1 MNLHGHAKTNEYQ
14 RQLYIH
20 RVRHLG
26 WTQRQAADAVGVS
39 VRTVAKWLT
48 RVESLADRSSRPHRS
63 PRRTS
68 VTMEA
73 AVVRLRRARA
83 TAWQI
88 SAALGLPRS
97 TVTGVLA
104 RRGLNR
110 VTACDPI
117 APVERYAWPHA
128 GDLLHV
134 DMKRLGRMVGGAGHR
149 IHGDRRRHTRGAGF
163 DWLHVAVD
171 DATRL
176 AYVEVLA
183 AEDAPTC
190 AAFLRRACAW
200 YRRRGIRIR
209 RLLSDN
215 GSHIAPASSRRP
227 AAPGTCGTGLPGPIA
242 PRPMARPSDSS
253 RRCCANGPTA
263 SRIAARRGGPRRPR
277 VPAHLQPQASPRE
290 SRSTLAVDAFPGG
303 CLIMN
308 NLFEIRT

>member
-1 MNLHGHAKTNEYQ
+1 MNLHGNAKTNEYQ
-14 RQLYIH
+14 RQLLIH

-97 TVTGVLA
+97 TVTRVLA

-149 IHGDRRRHTRGAGF
+149 IHGDRRRRTRGAGF
-163 DWLHVAVD
+163 EWLHVAVD

-215 GSHIAPASSRRP
+215 GFAYRAGIFAAACRTWHLRHRFTRPYRPQTNGKAERFIQTLLREWAYRFPYRSS
-227 AAPGTCGTGLPGPIA
+227 
-242 PRPMARPSDSS
+242 
-253 RRCCANGPTA
+253 
-263 SRIAARRGGPRRPR
+263 ARRTEALRPFLR
-277 VPAHLQPQASPRE
+277 FYNHKRPHASLGRCSPWMRFRE
-290 SRSTLAVDAFPGG
+290 AA
-303 CLIMN
+303 
-308 NLFEIRT
+308 

>member
-1 MNLHGHAKTNEYQ
+1 MNLHGNAKTNEYQ
-14 RQLYIH
+14 RQLLIH

-97 TVTGVLA
+97 TVTRVLA

-134 DMKRLGRMVGGAGHR
+134 DMKRLGRIVGGAGHR
-149 IHGDRRRHTRGAGF
+149 IHGDRRRRTRGAGF
-163 DWLHVAVD
+163 EWLHVAVD

-215 GSHIAPASSRRP
+215 GFAYRAGIFAAACRTWHLRHRFTRPYRPQTNGKAERFIQTLLREWAYRFPYRSS
-227 AAPGTCGTGLPGPIA
+227 
-242 PRPMARPSDSS
+242 
-253 RRCCANGPTA
+253 
-263 SRIAARRGGPRRPR
+263 ARRTEALRPFLR
-277 VPAHLQPQASPRE
+277 FYNHKRPHASLGRCSPWMRFRE
-290 SRSTLAVDAFPGG
+290 AA
-303 CLIMN
+303 
-308 NLFEIRT
+308 

>member
-1 MNLHGHAKTNEYQ
+1 MRLHRNAKTNEYQ
-14 RQLYIH
+14 RQLLIK
-20 RVRHLG
+20 RVRSLG

-48 RVESLADRSSRPHRS
+48 RDHALADRPSRPHRS
-63 PRRTS
+63 PRRTN

-73 AVVRLRRARA
+73 AVVRLRRTRA

-97 TVTGVLA
+97 TVTRVLA

-110 VTACDPI
+110 VAACDPI
-117 APVERYAWPHA
+117 APVERYQWPHA

-134 DMKRLGRMVGGAGHR
+134 DMKRLGRIVGGMGHR
-149 IHGDRRRHTRGAGF
+149 IHGDRRRRTRGAGF
-163 DWLHVAVD
+163 EWLHVAVD

-215 GSHIAPASSRRP
+215 GFAYRAGVFAQACRTWLVRHRFTRPYRPQTNGKAERFIQTLLREWAYRFPYRSS
-227 AAPGTCGTGLPGPIA
+227 
-242 PRPMARPSDSS
+242 
-253 RRCCANGPTA
+253 
-263 SRIAARRGGPRRPR
+263 ARRTDALGPFLRFYNHQRPHASLGRR
-277 VPAHLQPQASPRE
+277 SPWMRFRE
-290 SRSTLAVDAFPGG
+290 AA
-303 CLIMN
+303 
-308 NLFEIRT
+308 

>member
-1 MNLHGHAKTNEYQ
+1 MNLHGNAKTNEYQ
-14 RQLYIH
+14 RQLLIH

-97 TVTGVLA
+97 TVTRVLA

-149 IHGDRRRHTRGAGF
+149 IHGDRRRRTRGAGF
-163 DWLHVAVD
+163 EWLHVAVD

-176 AYVEVLA
+176 AYVDVLA

-215 GSHIAPASSRRP
+215 GFAYRAGIFAAACRTWHLRHRFTRPYRPQTNGKAERFIQTLLREWAYRFPYRSS
-227 AAPGTCGTGLPGPIA
+227 
-242 PRPMARPSDSS
+242 
-253 RRCCANGPTA
+253 
-263 SRIAARRGGPRRPR
+263 ARRTEALRPFLR
-277 VPAHLQPQASPRE
+277 FYNHKRPHASLGRCSPWMRFRE
-290 SRSTLAVDAFPGG
+290 AA
-303 CLIMN
+303 
-308 NLFEIRT
+308 

>member
-14 RQLYIH
+14 RQLLIH

-97 TVTGVLA
+97 TVTRVLA

-149 IHGDRRRHTRGAGF
+149 IHGDRRRRTRGAGF
-163 DWLHVAVD
+163 EWLHVAVD

-176 AYVEVLA
+176 AYVDVLA

-215 GSHIAPASSRRP
+215 GFAYRAGIF
-227 AAPGTCGTGLPGPIA
+227 AAACRTWHLRHRCT
-242 PRPMARPSDSS
+242 RPSRPQTNGKAERFIQTLLREWAYRFPYRSS
-253 RRCCANGPTA
+253 
-263 SRIAARRGGPRRPR
+263 ARRTEALRPFLR
-277 VPAHLQPQASPRE
+277 FYNHKRPHASLGRCSPWMRFRE
-290 SRSTLAVDAFPGG
+290 VA
-303 CLIMN
+303 
-308 NLFEIRT
+308 